1 MISQKKA
8 PAGIILRAIVIVFLS
23 LVIGVVYNS
32 VSKEGITVRGN
43 WSTKT
48 VSDSL
53 IVPYSYTRE
62 DPQAIS
68 LSQAMAYF
76 QAHSTIFLDARLEP
90 DFKAGHI
97 PRALNLPFEE
107 FERYYPKVEPLLSK
121 AKTIITY
128 CDGTECEASLFLARL
143 LKTKGFRNLK
153 IFFGGWTE
161 WSKAG
166 LPVQKFD

>member
-1 MISQKKA
+1 MSKKKS
-8 PAGIILRAIVIVFLS
+8 PAAVVCQAIIIVFLS

-32 VSKEGITVRGN
+32 ISKEGITVKGN
-43 WSTKT
+43 WSKKA

-68 LSQAMAYF
+68 MSQAMAYF

-97 PRALNLPFEE
+97 SRALNLPFEE
-107 FERYYPKVEPLLSK
+107 FEQYYPKLEPLLSK
-121 AKTIITY
+121 DKVIITY

-166 LPVQKFD
+166 LPVQKSD